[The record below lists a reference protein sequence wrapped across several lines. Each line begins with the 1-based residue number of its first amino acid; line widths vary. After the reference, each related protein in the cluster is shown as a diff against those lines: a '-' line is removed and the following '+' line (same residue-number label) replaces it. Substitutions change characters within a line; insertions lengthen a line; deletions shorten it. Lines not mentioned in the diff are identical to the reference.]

1 MIEQV
6 IEAYALKD
14 QKRTGWKLRGVHDP
28 ESVADHSWGTAYLAL
43 VFAEQANVGRARAV
57 EIALVHDLA
66 EALTGDVPTRVAGLN
81 DTRLRDEKR
90 EREHE
95 AMKRLTSGY
104 DANAASN
111 ARALWAEYEA
121 TESAEARFV
130 RDMNMIDMCLQ
141 AFIYE
146 RDARYDDAAASEHF
160 PERDGLD
167 EFFATTRPR
176 LQTDFGRMKFG
187 EIVDFYE
194 KLPRVRERRRRRE
207 ASGEAKL

>member
-121 TESAEARFV
+121 SETAEARFV

-141 AFIYE
+141 AYIYE
-146 RDARYDDAAASEHF
+146 RDVRYDDTAASEHF
-160 PERDGLD
+160 PDQDGLD

-176 LQTDFGRMKFG
+176 LQTEFGRTKFA
-187 EIVDFYE
+187 EVVDLYE
-194 KLPRVRERRRRRE
+194 KLPRVRERERARE
-207 ASGEAKL
+207 ASGEAGR